1 MKCYFSFHKVQV
13 CPNASMNSKFDITLK
28 INVRRLLNNLKVE
41 IQCFLDDSECNH
53 TEIIVLRRLCSS
65 V

>member
-1 MKCYFSFHKVQV
+1 M
-13 CPNASMNSKFDITLK
+13 CPNALKLMNSKFDIILK
-28 INVRRLLNNLKVE
+28 INVRRLLNSLKVE
-41 IQCFLDDSECNH
+41 IKCLLDDSECNH